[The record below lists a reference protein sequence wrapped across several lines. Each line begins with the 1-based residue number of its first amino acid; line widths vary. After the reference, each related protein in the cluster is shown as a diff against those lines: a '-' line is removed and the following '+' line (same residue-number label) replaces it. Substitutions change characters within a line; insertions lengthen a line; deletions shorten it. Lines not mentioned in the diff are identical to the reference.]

1 MIFRNLTFLLLLVV
15 IMFAGLTGC
24 VVEKASEPKIL
35 LDEHHTENKVD
46 IENNT
51 GDGFVVFEEYRGF
64 ILSGM
69 QNVTMQSFE
78 ENKGEN
84 R

>member
-64 ILSGM
+64 YSQRDAKRHHAIIRR
-69 QNVTMQSFE
+69 
-78 ENKGEN
+78 K
-84 R
+84 

>member
-15 IMFAGLTGC
+15 ILLVGWTGC
-24 VVEKASEPKIL
+24 VVEKASVPNTL
-35 LDEHHTENKVD
+35 LDEHYTENKVD

-64 ILSGM
+64 ILSKDGKR
-69 QNVTMQSFE
+69 VHAIIRI
-78 ENKGEN
+78 K
-84 R
+84 

>member
-15 IMFAGLTGC
+15 ILLVGWTGY
-24 VVEKASEPKIL
+24 VVEKASEPKTL